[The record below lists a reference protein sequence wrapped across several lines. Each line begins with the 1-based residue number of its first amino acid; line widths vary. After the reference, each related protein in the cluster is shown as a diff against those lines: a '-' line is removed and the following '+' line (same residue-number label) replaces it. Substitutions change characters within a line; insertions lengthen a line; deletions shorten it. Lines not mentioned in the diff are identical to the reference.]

1 LNLLPGAIG
10 FALLSLLFSG
20 VIDVIYKRYSR
31 KERSRGM
38 FLLGMGLVWGLLQFT
53 MLEIRGQPLSVDAY
67 TLGFGIAAGLMVT
80 LSNLLFIESFT
91 HLDVGLGST
100 IYRLNTIGVVVLS
113 FLFLGE
119 DLGPLKLLGITSG
132 VAAALLLYHHRHES
146 ADPTVMNAFFW
157 LVALASLMR
166 AGFGVTTK
174 GGLAL
179 GANGATMMLIAAA
192 CWVVGGFGYALLRER
207 RVKVTAKKIGYAIVA
222 GLVVFLVVNTLLA
235 ALERGEASIV
245 VPIANL
251 GFVVAL
257 GISVAA
263 RMERFS
269 PRKGL
274 AVVCAS
280 LSIILLSRVTQ

>member
-1 LNLLPGAIG
+1 
-10 FALLSLLFSG
+10 
-20 VIDVIYKRYSR
+20 
-31 KERSRGM
+31 
-38 FLLGMGLVWGLLQFT
+38 
-53 MLEIRGQPLSVDAY
+53 
-67 TLGFGIAAGLMVT
+67 
-80 LSNLLFIESFT
+80 
-91 HLDVGLGST
+91 
-100 IYRLNTIGVVVLS
+100 
-113 FLFLGE
+113 
-119 DLGPLKLLGITSG
+119 
-132 VAAALLLYHHRHES
+132 
-146 ADPTVMNAFFW
+146 MNAFFW
-157 LVALASLMR
+157 LVVLASLMR

-192 CWVVGGFGYALLRER
+192 CWVVGGFGYAFLRER
-207 RVKVTAKKIGYAIVA
+207 RVKITAKKIGYAIVA
-222 GLVVFLVVNTLLA
+222 GVVVFLVVNTLLA

-263 RMERFS
+263 RMERFT

>member
-1 LNLLPGAIG
+1 MNLLPGAIG

-20 VIDVIYKRYSR
+20 AIDVIFKRYSR

-67 TLGFGIAAGLMVT
+67 TLGFGVAAGLMVT

-91 HLDVGLGST
+91 HLDVSLGST

-132 VAAALLLYHHRHES
+132 AAAALLLYHHRHES

-207 RVKVTAKKIGYAIVA
+207 RVKVTANKIGYAIVA
-222 GLVVFLVVNTLLA
+222 GLVVFLVVNTLLE

-263 RMERFS
+263 RMERFT
-269 PRKGL
+269 PRKGF

>member
-1 LNLLPGAIG
+1 LNQFSGAIG

-20 VIDVIYKRYSR
+20 AIDVIFKRYSR

-38 FLLGMGLVWGLLQFT
+38 FLLGMGLVWGLLQYAT
-53 MLEIRGQPLSVDAY
+53 LEFRDQPLSFDAY
-67 TLGFGIAAGLMVT
+67 TLGFGVAAGLMVT

-91 HLDVGLGST
+91 HLDVSLGST
-100 IYRLNTIGVVVLS
+100 IYRLNTIGVVILS

-119 DLGPLKLLGITSG
+119 DLGSLKLMGIAFG
-132 VAAALLLYHHRHES
+132 VVAALLLYHHRHDGT
-146 ADPTVMNAFFW
+146 DPTATNLFFW
-157 LVALASLMR
+157 LVVLASLMR

-179 GANGATMMLIAAA
+179 GANGSTMMLIAAA
-192 CWVVGGFGYALLRER
+192 CWIVGGFGYALLREH
-207 RVKVTAKKIGYAIVA
+207 RVRVTAKKIGYAVVA

-257 GISVAA
+257 GISVAT
-263 RMERFS
+263 RMERFTL
-269 PRKGL
+269 RKGF
-274 AVVCAS
+274 AIVCAS
-280 LSIILLSRVTQ
+280 SSIMLLSRVAQ

>member
-80 LSNLLFIESFT
+80 LSNLLLIESFT

>member
-1 LNLLPGAIG
+1 MNLLPGAIG

-20 VIDVIYKRYSR
+20 VIDVIFKRYSR

-67 TLGFGIAAGLMVT
+67 TLGFGVAAGLMVT

-91 HLDVGLGST
+91 HLDVSLGST

-119 DLGPLKLLGITSG
+119 DLGPLKLLGIASG
-132 VAAALLLYHHRHES
+132 LAAALLLYHHRHES
-146 ADPTVMNAFFW
+146 ADPTAMNAFFW
-157 LVALASLMR
+157 LVVLASLMR

-179 GANGATMMLIAAA
+179 GADGATMMLIAAA
-192 CWVVGGFGYALLRER
+192 CWVVGGFGYAFLRER
-207 RVKVTAKKIGYAIVA
+207 RVKVTANKMGYAIVA

-263 RMERFS
+263 RMERFT

-280 LSIILLSRVTQ
+280 LSVILLSRVTQ